1 MFEQF
6 LPVVYSLGAGFLFAL
21 GAHLLSFGIRYSDPQ
36 TGALIDIGASTVLFW
51 LLLPFYVEWHYWF
64 TAATVVFVAVGCFRP
79 FVSASLGAWGVRFL
93 GPTLTSTVSAT
104 TPLFGAAFG
113 VFLLGE
119 HLTLPI
125 TAGTAAIILGMALL
139 SYRRQAKATWPLW
152 ALLFPL
158 GAAILRAGANTFNKI
173 GLVVI
178 PSPFFAGLVTFTVSF
193 FLAFSVQG
201 VRRQPIP
208 NFRTT
213 KGLWWFVAAGV
224 VHAIAVILVN
234 FALQISQV
242 VIVLP
247 LISTFPLFS
256 LVLTLFVFKREVL
269 DRRTIIATMLVVP
282 GVFLI
287 AISIS

>member
-51 LLLPFYVEWHYWF
+51 LLLPFYIEWHYWL

-93 GPTLTSTVSAT
+93 GPTLTSTVGAT

-125 TAGTAAIILGMALL
+125 TLGTAAIIFGMALL
-139 SYRRQAKATWPLW
+139 SYRGQVQAAWPLW
-152 ALLFPL
+152 AFLLPL
-158 GAAILRAGANTFNKI
+158 GASIVRAGANAFNKV
-173 GLVVI
+173 GLEIV
-178 PSPFFAGLVTFTVSF
+178 PRPFFAGLVTFSISF
-193 FLAFSVQG
+193 FLALSVHG
-201 VRRQPIP
+201 YRRQPIP
-208 NFRTT
+208 SFRKTP
-213 KGLWWFVAAGV
+213 GLWWFAAAGV
-224 VHAIAVILVN
+224 VHAVAVTLVN
-234 FALQISQV
+234 LALQISQV
-242 VIVLP
+242 IIVLP

-256 LVLTLFVFKREVL
+256 MALTFFVFKREEL
-269 DRRTIIATMLVVP
+269 DRRTIIATLLVVP

-287 AISIS
+287 TVSR